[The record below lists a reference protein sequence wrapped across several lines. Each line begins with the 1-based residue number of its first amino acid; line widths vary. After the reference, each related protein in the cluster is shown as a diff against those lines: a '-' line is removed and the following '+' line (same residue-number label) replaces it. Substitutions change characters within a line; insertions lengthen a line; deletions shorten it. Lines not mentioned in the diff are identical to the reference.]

1 MGMWVHAETLY
12 RSDFFPGLGWM
23 INAKIWSELGP
34 KWPNGYWDDWL
45 REPPQRRG
53 RATIRPE
60 VSRSYTFGEVGVS
73 QSQFFSKY
81 GSTKV
86 FSHAL
91 LPLGAHG
98 CVGAGSLRKS
108 SSTTWRCL
116 GPGLICR
123 TCNGHAP
130 LAAACNALMCC
141 TCRYLFKE
149 NYDAPF
155 FAAVD
160 DATTATV
167 YALPPSCRTEHDFK
181 VLYYGLEDR
190 DARGGPSYVSVG
202 KSLGMMADVK
212 AKVPR
217 GAYNGV
223 VTVKY
228 HGCRVFIAPAHPAKS
243 TK

>member
-108 SSTTWRCL
+108 SSTT
-116 GPGLICR
+116 
-123 TCNGHAP
+123 
-130 LAAACNALMCC
+130 
-141 TCRYLFKE
+141 
-149 NYDAPF
+149 
-155 FAAVD
+155 
-160 DATTATV
+160 
-167 YALPPSCRTEHDFK
+167 
-181 VLYYGLEDR
+181 
-190 DARGGPSYVSVG
+190 
-202 KSLGMMADVK
+202 
-212 AKVPR
+212 
-217 GAYNGV
+217 
-223 VTVKY
+223 
-228 HGCRVFIAPAHPAKS
+228 
-243 TK
+243 